1 MLAGWVEEDHWVG
14 RGKDD
19 HWVGRGKD
27 DHWAG
32 RGEFDCQHCE
42 QVLALK

>member
-19 HWVGRGKD
+19 HW
-27 DHWAG
+27 AE